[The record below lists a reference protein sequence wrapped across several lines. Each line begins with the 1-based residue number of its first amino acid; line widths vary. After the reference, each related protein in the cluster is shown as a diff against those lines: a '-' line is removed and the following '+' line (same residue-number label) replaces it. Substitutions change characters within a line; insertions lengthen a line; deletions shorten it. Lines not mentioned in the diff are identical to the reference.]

1 MECMCDRSTQS
12 KLICTRAVTL
22 IECII
27 AAVFLSIAVVGL
39 ASSVGNTVGN
49 VDRAAKTMEATRL
62 AERMI
67 EEIANKS
74 VAVQSGARAAW
85 DVQNYDG
92 LVETPGTLTEASGGF
107 CPLRD
112 QIYAR
117 RVFVVPTKLPDL
129 ADGAM
134 VHDAMLI
141 GVTVESPEGWE
152 IRLDRVLPIAE
163 SLP

>member
-1 MECMCDRSTQS
+1 MECMCDRSTTS
-12 KLICTRAVTL
+12 KLIRTRAVTL
-22 IECII
+22 IECVI
-27 AAVFLSIAVVGL
+27 AAVFLSVAVVGL

-62 AERMI
+62 AERLI
-67 EEIANKS
+67 EEIVTKN
-74 VAVQSGARAAW
+74 VATQTGSRAAW
-85 DVQNYDG
+85 GVQDYDG
-92 LVETPGTLTEASGGF
+92 LVEMPGTLLEASGDF

-112 QIYAR
+112 QAFTR
-117 RVFVVPTKLPDL
+117 HVVVVPTKLPDL